1 MLAASLPLRWTRF
14 SDRITRYARLDEA
27 DDRAPGQHK
36 YNVVMVQ
43 FDMVSIQNAT
53 LAGGVA
59 VGSSSD
65 LVIQPYG
72 ALIVGCIAG
81 IVSVVGFVVPK
92 MLELYSV
99 L

>member
-1 MLAASLPLRWTRF
+1 
-14 SDRITRYARLDEA
+14 
-27 DDRAPGQHK
+27 
-36 YNVVMVQ
+36 
-43 FDMVSIQNAT
+43 MVSIQNAT

-81 IVSVVGFVVPK
+81 IISVVGFVVPK

>member
-1 MLAASLPLRWTRF
+1 MMLSA
-14 SDRITRYARLDEA
+14 YATKKCNIVA
-27 DDRAPGQHK
+27 
-36 YNVVMVQ
+36 VQ

-72 ALIVGCIAG
+72 ALIVGCVAG
-81 IVSVVGFVVPK
+81 IVSVVGCVPD
-92 MLELYSV
+92 MLEAHSV
-99 L
+99 CPFASTCSTDLHIWVKPIV